1 MSNILNRSLLRLDNK
16 HSKNHLPMTDST
28 PIPSSPSP
36 RVLQNLRAFARAY
49 RPQRAE
55 LEMANFATEEG
66 EKAVVILKA

>member
-1 MSNILNRSLLRLDNK
+1 MRLDNK
-16 HSKNHLPMTDST
+16 HLKNHLPMTDST

-49 RPQRAE
+49 RPQPPE

>member
-1 MSNILNRSLLRLDNK
+1 
-16 HSKNHLPMTDST
+16 MTDST

-49 RPQRAE
+49 RPQRPE